1 MEVGW
6 RAEGTERVHERIAGL
21 SRFPVPRRGR
31 LSIWGVVSLVERK
44 SGRKLTEQAGHATPD
59 GMQRVL
65 SICIR
70 DVGLVRSGRRTM

>member
-1 MEVGW
+1 M
-6 RAEGTERVHERIAGL
+6 
-21 SRFPVPRRGR
+21 
-31 LSIWGVVSLVERK
+31 SIWGVVSLVERK

-70 DVGLVRSGRRTM
+70 DVGLVRSGRRTT